1 MTPIYGPSRPSS
13 TAPGPKPSIYA
24 KPTRESAE
32 EGQGHGSSFVA
43 PPPPGYSYTPR
54 STQNFLPVIPD
65 APSSASS
72 RGPSGSGMMTPR
84 AGTNNLPGGSG
95 IYGRPNTEGTYET
108 PRREGNG
115 ALPERGGGGGGGVYG
130 RPSEG
135 QTYDSKPGAYSSSTA
150 KSYISHMP
158 DPVIPSAET
167 LRGTPRQR
175 SVLPSM
181 TPRAGGNN
189 SLPGAGAGSGIY
201 GRPSEGQTYD
211 GNATPRQQQNGS
223 TFPGGLTLT
232 PLSNTQGLPGIYGH
246 PSSSEGQ
253 ANNFDGGMTPRSTA
267 ALGLPG
273 SGIYGRPNEG
283 GSSATTPKQGMT
295 PHSSARGLPPVSGI
309 YGRPTTDPS
318 ATPRQGMTPLLGSAH
333 PEASV
338 PSGSGYA
345 DDAGWGNG
353 NGDEDGFDAATNQN
367 TFLNSGVG
375 SSLDN
380 KPAAT
385 AGKGK
390 KKKKR

>member
-24 KPTRESAE
+24 NPARDSAE
-32 EGQGHGSSFVA
+32 EGQGQGPSFVA
-43 PPPPGYSYTPR
+43 PPPPGFSFTPR
-54 STQNFLPVIPD
+54 GTQNFLPVIPD

-72 RGPSGSGMMTPR
+72 RGPPGPGMTPR

-115 ALPERGGGGGGGVYG
+115 ALPERGGGGVYG

-135 QTYDSKPGAYSSSTA
+135 QTYDSKPSAYSSSTA
-150 KSYISHMP
+150 KSYIAHMP

-167 LRGTPRQR
+167 MRGTPRQR
-175 SVLPSM
+175 AVLPSM
-181 TPRAGGNN
+181 TPRAGNN
-189 SLPGAGAGSGIY
+189 ALPGAGSGVY

-211 GNATPRQQQNGS
+211 GSATPRQQNGS
-223 TFPGGLTLT
+223 TFAGGLS

-246 PSSSEGQ
+246 PGSEGQ
-253 ANNFDGGMTPRSTA
+253 GGMTPRSA
-267 ALGLPG
+267 SQGLPG

-283 GSSATTPKQGMT
+283 GSSATPKQGMT
-295 PHSSARGLPPVSGI
+295 PHSSTHGLPPVSGI
-309 YGRPTTDPS
+309 YGRPSTDPS
-318 ATPRQGMTPLLGSAH
+318 ATPRQGMTPLHGSGAVGF

-338 PSGSGYA
+338 STFGRGDV
-345 DDAGWGNG
+345 DDAGWSG
-353 NGDEDGFDAATNQN
+353 NGDDDGFDAATNQN
-367 TFLNSGVG
+367 TFLNSAVG
-375 SSLDN
+375 SSSSGLDI
-380 KPAAT
+380 KPA